1 MIFENQNKSIS
12 TLNLLKKFYLNLKN
26 RYKTRLFFVIFIMV
40 LSAIMQSIS
49 VLFFVPFI
57 NLLMNP
63 SLGIISESKYNIKL
77 LFLPEIN
84 LSLFDAGIIVITVIV
99 LSSLLQIL
107 NISTYSNFNRL
118 VISNMNSRLFKFF
131 ISLPYQEHI
140 QINSSKYL
148 NLITLQVE
156 NASSCLMLILQFFT
170 SLLLSLFLILTIFL
184 INFKVGFFTL
194 IIFSFI
200 YYFLTIR
207 NKKSLNK
214 NSKIVSNLN
223 RSQIKLVQESY
234 SFKRDLI
241 LSRLN
246 KLYTNIFLN
255 REFSIRRLKTN
266 NILLSNVPKFLIEG
280 LSLVFLVLTALI
292 LVRSKAQSAAS
303 VISLL
308 GTFALASQK
317 LIYNLQKL
325 YSAWVNFKFRSDSFN
340 EVLDNIDLVE
350 RSSKRKTK
358 LEENYKPN
366 KNNISFDQ
374 NIRLVNIN
382 YSYKGSNFFLKNINL
397 EIAKGEIIGLV
408 GETGCGKSTLQDL
421 LLGLLTPTSGKIL
434 IDEKELKYSD
444 KAFMDS
450 WYSLIGHVPQSISIT
465 DDSILNN
472 ICMGENN
479 KIDYKNIK
487 IATNAA
493 MINEF
498 IESLPMGYNSRI
510 GENGIMISGGQ
521 KQRIGIA
528 RALYKKPSIL
538 FLDEATSALDVRTER
553 ALMRKINA
561 LDYKPTIIMIAHRL
575 DTLSYC
581 DKVFEINNGELNQI
595 EVPK

>member
-57 NLLMNP
+57 NLLINP

>member
-292 LVRSKAQSAAS
+292 LVRSKAQSATS